1 MATVVNGPV
10 WQISNCTLFLGSEC
24 WWEGIRRA
32 CAGLS
37 KKSCSFGWR
46 AKHSLAKLSAR
57 FCSHQAFVPRCNL
70 QPVSCR
76 ELGRWTMAPSCLL
89 LKKAATQI
97 GTYSVDSSA
106 CFTGLPQIPKQLTN
120 PTQAETFTAGMARAG
135 FKEFCQTMWP
145 HHLSCS
151 QHHCSARSPWLT
163 LVCQQCMGSKSQS
176 QSPGT
181 SLTPPSLLSY

>member
-1 MATVVNGPV
+1 MATVVNAPV
-10 WQISNCTLFLGSEC
+10 WHILNCALLLGSEC
-24 WWEGIRRA
+24 WWEGTRRA

-46 AKHSLAKLSAR
+46 AKHSLGKLSAR
-57 FCSHQAFVPRCNL
+57 FYSQQAFVPRCNL

-97 GTYSVDSSA
+97 GTYRVDSSA

-120 PTQAETFTAGMARAG
+120 PTQAETFTAGMAQAAC
-135 FKEFCQTMWP
+135 KEFYVTPCGPFVFLVPSTTVVHVVPGWP
-145 HHLSCS
+145 SCS
-151 QHHCSARSPWLT
+151 SSGQAANLGLRPHGQL
-163 LVCQQCMGSKSQS
+163 
-176 QSPGT
+176 
-181 SLTPPSLLSY
+181 